1 MFGKSDKVKEVTVST
16 NGEYIIW
23 NVDVSN
29 VAKDATLYVEQGALG
44 IYIVNGSTRSVNNA
58 GRWVINSK
66 EDVKLGN
73 KIQLVGAN
81 ADKTY
86 EILCGIGGVPFKDFE
101 INAETVVG
109 AHGECKISI
118 LQPWVLC
125 NVLGK
130 TEVKLED
137 IDGYIRA
144 KLSELMTSSLAEV
157 LQKYDYTSINSK
169 LSEISAEMKDKLFD
183 EFEKIG
189 IGIENFALK
198 GIHFTEDFRQKRTDF
213 FDNANR
219 KKEEKDARRERERA
233 QRAEIDAINSLVGGI
248 QTPSAQTNANTAQD
262 LNSNAPGVNVPV
274 KYCSRCGMKLSADS
288 IFCSG
293 CGKKLS

>member
-189 IGIENFALK
+189 IGIESFALK